1 MTRSLLIFDL
11 DETLVHATT
20 GRLSRSA
27 DFEWLQFHVYLRP
40 HLSELLSEVSPFYDF
55 AVWSSASK
63 EYVDAMVERLFG
75 TRFEVKFA
83 WSVDR
88 CIQRVHAQSNGY
100 VYIKDLRKVQ
110 SQGYQ
115 VERILM
121 VDDSPE
127 KIARQPLSHIKIDPY
142 VGQADDVE
150 LLALAKDLVHRAASL
165 G

>member
-1 MTRSLLIFDL
+1 MKRNLLIFDL
-11 DETLVHATT
+11 DETLVHASTE
-20 GRLSRSA
+20 RLSRSA
-27 DFEWLQFHVYLRP
+27 DFEWLQFYIYQRP
-40 HLSELLSEVSPFYDF
+40 HLSELLSEVSPFYDL

-75 TRFEVKFA
+75 TRFAVKFA

-110 SQGYQ
+110 SLGYQ

-127 KIARQPLSHIKIDPY
+127 KIARQPRNHIKIDPY

-150 LLALAKDLVHRAASL
+150 LLDLAKDLVRRAALL